1 MSKQKISELQT
12 ERAKFKPVL
21 PSIIKNGPAKVI
33 TKFGTPTKS
42 VSDYETV
49 QKLFPNTYGMPTVNF
64 IKGKKSEVAKKIIKV
79 GVVLSGGQAPGGH
92 NVIAG
97 LFDALKK
104 ANSKNKLI
112 GFSAT
117 TWRTNF
123 NPLPRS
129 SGERPETISV
139 KATLNASV

>member
-21 PSIIKNGPAKVI
+21 PSIIKNDPAKVI

-79 GVVLSGGQAPGGH
+79 DKLFTLEKSVVIKKLGKLNQSSFEDVKKEFLS
-92 NVIAG
+92 
-97 LFDALKK
+97 
-104 ANSKNKLI
+104 LI
-112 GFSAT
+112 
-117 TWRTNF
+117 
-123 NPLPRS
+123 
-129 SGERPETISV
+129 
-139 KATLNASV
+139 